1 MVSEWDWCE
10 CLVDPKVGE
19 IQLYAHSVH
28 VYKARE
34 QYTIHTYVYMYMYA
48 RTVFKVVPW
57 PQGWLGDE
65 GGWLLT
71 SEGNLVQ

>member
-48 RTVFKVVPW
+48 RTVFKVVP
-57 PQGWLGDE
+57 
-65 GGWLLT
+65 
-71 SEGNLVQ
+71 